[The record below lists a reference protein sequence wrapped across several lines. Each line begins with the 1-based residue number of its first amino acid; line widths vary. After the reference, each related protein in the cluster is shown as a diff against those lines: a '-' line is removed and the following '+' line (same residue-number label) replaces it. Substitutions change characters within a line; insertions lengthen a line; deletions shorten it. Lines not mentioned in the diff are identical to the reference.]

1 MNEVEIPLKLGGIA
15 AIKAELR
22 DLQGQIA
29 NAGDADTMAEL
40 AQQAGKLKDQI
51 KDANEQVAIFAT
63 GSKFEAIGNSFG
75 AIKNDLMSLDFEG
88 ASEKAALFA
97 KNMASIKPDDI
108 SKAFK
113 GLTSTIGSIGKAF
126 MSLGQ
131 TLLANPIYLIAAVI
145 AAVIAVTI
153 MLADKLGYL
162 DQAAEAA
169 GIAFDALIEVIK
181 EFGDAMGISAAQ
193 SEEYIA
199 MQEANTKANEEAEK
213 STAGVIEVT
222 NEVGTAFEL
231 AKEGVISKEEALA
244 TYNSK
249 LGDTFGAATT
259 LAEAERLYVA
269 KTDAYIAATMARA
282 RAEVFAKKAAEA
294 DAKAI
299 MAKTKDQTTALDKT
313 KVWIDQNKTLAYGL
327 ATVTGGASIVA
338 VAAIDAMDQSGESL
352 AKKQKRRV
360 EEEKKRQGGMS
371 KMYQDEAKKALKT
384 ALDLEKSNEINIQ
397 GGQKKTASHKKQ
409 SDQRIKD
416 AEKEAKRL
424 ADIANKENEE
434 RIKREDAQF
443 DLMNKLTMSQAEYE
457 KQKLTE
463 EFDKQMEI
471 AEGNAELEKLLL
483 DQLGK
488 DKKAIDQK
496 YADEATKKQEEADK
510 KIQDEAEKKA
520 QALKQAQDLIFN
532 MNATQQEK
540 DIRALEEKLAEDRKI
555 IGDNAAAQLQLT
567 EKFEAD
573 KKAIET
579 KYTLEKIENAKKER
593 EAKLQLASD
602 IANGI
607 NEVGSAFIKDQKKLE
622 KFNKA
627 NALIQIGIDTAKAIS
642 SLVAAAQANPFN
654 GVTAGAAGIAQFASG
669 IIQIATNVAKAKQIL
684 TSGGAPSAGGG
695 GTSTE
700 ASGGGANVAQQVPQA
715 AQLFGSANTGGTM
728 SAGGTT
734 NESSMTVTAI
744 VSESQV
750 TNVQNKINKIN
761 KNAEL

>member
-1 MNEVEIPLKLGGIA
+1 MNEVEIPIKLGGIA

-40 AQQAGKLKDQI
+40 AQQAGALKDQI

-63 GSKFEAIGNSFG
+63 GSKFEAVSNSFG
-75 AIKNDLMSLDFEG
+75 AIKGDLMSLDFEG
-88 ASEKAALFA
+88 AADKAKIFA
-97 KNMASIKPDDI
+97 TSLGNIKPADI
-108 SKAFK
+108 NKAFS
-113 GLTSTIGSIGKAF
+113 GLVSTIGTIGKAF

-145 AAVIAVTI
+145 AGVIAATI
-153 MLADKLGYL
+153 YLADKLGYL
-162 DQAAEAA
+162 DQVTEAA
-169 GIAFDALIEVIK
+169 GIAFDALIEAIK
-181 EFGDAMGISAAQ
+181 EFGESMGIVSAQ
-193 SEEYIA
+193 TEEYVA
-199 MQEANTKANEEAEK
+199 MQEANDEANKAVEK
-213 STAGVIEVT
+213 STNDVMLAT

-244 TYNSK
+244 TYNDK

-299 MAKTKDQTTALDKT
+299 LAKTKDQTTALDKT
-313 KVWIDQNKTLAYGL
+313 KVWIDDNKALAYGL

-360 EEEKKRQGGMS
+360 EEEKKRQGSMS
-371 KMYQDEAKKALKT
+371 KMYQDEAKKSLKT
-384 ALDLEKSNEINIQ
+384 AIELEKSNEINIK
-397 GGQKKTASHKKQ
+397 GGQKRTVHHKKQ
-409 SDQRIKD
+409 SEQRIKE

-443 DLMNKLTMSQAEYE
+443 DLLNKLTLTQREQDILALTQDYDKKYE
-457 KQKLTE
+457 L
-463 EFDKQMEI
+463 
-471 AEGNAELEKLLL
+471 ANGNAELEKLLAE
-483 DQLGK
+483 QQKK
-488 DKKAIDQK
+488 DIADINKK
-496 YADEATKKQEEADK
+496 YADEAA
-510 KIQDEAEKKA
+510 KKA
-520 QALKQAQDLIFN
+520 KEDDDKLLAAKKAADDLIFN
-532 MNATQQEK
+532 LNATQQEK
-540 DIRALEEKLAEDRKI
+540 DIRALEEQLEADRKI
-555 IGDNAAAQLQLT
+555 LGDNEAAQLQLT
-567 EKFEAD
+567 AKFEED
-573 KKAIET
+573 KNAIEN
-579 KYTLEKIENAKKER
+579 KYALERIENAKKER
-593 EAKLQLASD
+593 DAKIALAEE
-602 IANGI
+602 IFNGVSA
-607 NEVGSAFIKDQKKLE
+607 VGSALIKDQKKLE

-642 SLVAAAQANPFN
+642 SLVAAAQSNPFN

-669 IIQIATNVAKAKQIL
+669 IVQIVTNIAKAKQIL
-684 TSGGAPSAGGG
+684 TSGGTPSAGGG
-695 GTSTE
+695 GGTAE
-700 ASGGGANVAQQVPQA
+700 ATGGSNTNVAQQVPA
-715 AQLFGSANTGGTM
+715 SAQLFGAANSGNVV
-728 SAGGTT
+728 SAGGGTA
-734 NESSMTVTAI
+734 NSSMTVTAV
-744 VSESQV
+744 VSETQI
-750 TNVQNKINKIN
+750 TNVQNKITKIN

>member
-63 GSKFEAIGNSFG
+63 GSKFEAVGNSFG

-97 KNMASIKPDDI
+97 KNMANIKPDDI

-145 AAVIAVTI
+145 AGVIAITV

-162 DQAAEAA
+162 DQVAETA
-169 GIAFDALIEVIK
+169 GVAFDALIEVIK
-181 EFGDAMGISAAQ
+181 QFGEAMGITAAQ
-193 SEEYIA
+193 SEEYVA

-213 STAGVIEVT
+213 STAAVIEVT

-231 AKEGVISKEEALA
+231 AKEGVISKEDALA
-244 TYNSK
+244 TYNEK

-259 LAEAERLYVA
+259 LAEAEKLYVA
-269 KTDAYIAATMARA
+269 KTDAYIQATMARA

-299 MAKTKDQTTALDKT
+299 LAKTKDQTTAIDKIEVWRQKTRDGVLDALNLSDNLT
-313 KVWIDQNKTLAYGL
+313 GVFQ
-327 ATVTGGASIVA
+327 ATDKALGSSS
-338 VAAIDAMDQSGESL
+338 DSL
-352 AKKQKRRV
+352 EKRQ
-360 EEEKKRQGGMS
+360 EKGVKAQQKRQGALS
-371 KMYQDEAKKALKT
+371 KMYQDEAKQALKT
-384 ALDLEKSNEINIQ
+384 ALELEKSNEINIE
-397 GGQKKTASHKKQ
+397 GSKKKTASNKKQ

-416 AEKEAKRL
+416 AEKEAQRL
-424 ADIANKENEE
+424 ADIAKKANED
-434 RIKREDAQF
+434 RIKKEDAQF

-483 DQLGK
+483 VQLGK
-488 DKKAIDQK
+488 DKIAIDQK

-510 KIQDEAEKKA
+510 KAKDEAEKKA

-642 SLVAAAQANPFN
+642 SLVAASQANPFN
-654 GVTAGAAGIAQFASG
+654 GLTAGTAGIAQFASG
-669 IIQIATNVAKAKQIL
+669 IIQIVTNVAKAKQIL

-715 AQLFGSANTGGTM
+715 AQLFGSANAGNVM

>member
-1 MNEVEIPLKLGGIA
+1 MNEVEIPLKLGGLA

-22 DLQGQIA
+22 DLKGQIA
-29 NAGDADTMAEL
+29 GASDAETMTKL
-40 AQQAGKLKDQI
+40 AQRAGELKDQL
-51 KDANEQVAIFAT
+51 KDANEQIAVFTT
-63 GSKFEAIGNSFG
+63 GSKFEAVSNSFG
-75 AIKNDLMSLDFEG
+75 SIKADLMSLDFEG
-88 ASEKAALFA
+88 ASEKAAVFA
-97 KNMASIKPDDI
+97 KNMGNIKPDDI

-126 MSLGQ
+126 MSLSQ

-162 DQAAEAA
+162 DQVTEAA
-169 GIAFDALIEVIK
+169 GIAFDALIEAVK
-181 EFGDAMGISAAQ
+181 EFGESMGIAAAQ
-193 SEEYIA
+193 SDEYIA

-244 TYNSK
+244 TYNDK

-269 KTDAYIAATMARA
+269 KTEAYIQATMARA

-299 MAKTKDQTTALDKT
+299 MAKTKDQTTAIDKVT
-313 KVWIDQNKTLAYGL
+313 TFIDNNKAATYALGVATGGTGL
-327 ATVTGGASIVA
+327 AV
-338 VAAIDAMDQSGESL
+338 VAAFDAMDKSGDSL
-352 AKKQKRRV
+352 AKKQKKRV
-360 EEEKKRQGGMS
+360 EEEKKRQGKIS
-371 KMYQDEAKKALKT
+371 EMYQKEASESLKT
-384 ALDLEKSNEINIQ
+384 ALKLEKDNEITNKSQ
-397 GGQKKTASHKKQ
+397 HKKTATHK
-409 SDQRIKD
+409 SNSEQRIKA
-416 AEKEAKRL
+416 AEKEAQRL
-424 ADIANKENEE
+424 AAIAKKENED
-434 RIKREDAQF
+434 RIKKEDAQF
-443 DLMNKLTMSQAEYE
+443 DLMNKLTMTQAQYE

-463 EFDKQMEI
+463 EFDKQNEI

-483 DQLGK
+483 VQLGK
-488 DKKAIDQK
+488 DKAAIDQK

-510 KIQDEAEKKA
+510 KIKEEAEKKA

-532 MNATQQEK
+532 LNATQQEK

-573 KKAIET
+573 KTAIEN

-642 SLVAAAQANPFN
+642 SLVAASQANPFN
-654 GVTAGAAGIAQFASG
+654 SVTAGAAGIAQFASG

-715 AQLFGSANTGGTM
+715 AQLFGSANTGNVM
-728 SAGGTT
+728 SAGGST

>member
-15 AIKAELR
+15 EIKAELR
-22 DLQGQIA
+22 ALQGQIA
-29 NAGDADTMAEL
+29 NAGDADTMTEL

-63 GSKFEAIGNSFG
+63 GSKFEAVSNSFG
-75 AIKNDLMSLDFEG
+75 AIKGDLMSLDFEG
-88 ASEKAALFA
+88 ASEKAKIFA
-97 KNMASIKPDDI
+97 TSLGNIKPDDI

-145 AAVIAVTI
+145 AGVIAATI
-153 MLADKLGYL
+153 YLADKLGYL
-162 DQAAEAA
+162 DQVTEAA
-169 GIAFDALIEVIK
+169 GMVLDALIETLK
-181 EFGDAMGISAAQ
+181 ELGESMGITAAQ

-299 MAKTKDQTTALDKT
+299 MAKSKDQTTALDKVT
-313 KVWIDQNKTLAYGL
+313 TWIDKNKTLAYVAGAATMGTGL
-327 ATVTGGASIVA
+327 AVVA
-338 VAAIDAMDQSGESL
+338 TLDAMDQSGKSL
-352 AKKQKRRV
+352 ADKQKMRV
-360 EEEKKRQGGMS
+360 GEEQKRQGKIS
-371 KMYQDEAKKALKT
+371 NMYQEEAKKALKN
-384 ALDLEKSNEINIQ
+384 AIELEKSNDINIK
-397 GGQKKTASHKKQ
+397 GNKAKTASNKKQ

-416 AEKEAKRL
+416 AEKEAEKLRQ
-424 ADIANKENEE
+424 IAIKENED
-434 RIKREDAQF
+434 RIKREDEQF
-443 DLMNKLTMSQAEYE
+443 DLLNKLTLTQREQDIMALTQDYDKKYE
-457 KQKLTE
+457 L
-463 EFDKQMEI
+463 
-471 AEGNAELEKLLL
+471 ANGNAELEKLLAE
-483 DQLGK
+483 QQKK
-488 DKKAIDQK
+488 DIADINKK
-496 YADEATKKQEEADK
+496 YA
-510 KIQDEAEKKA
+510 DEAEKKA
-520 QALKQAQDLIFN
+520 KEEADKLAAAKKASDDLIFEL
-532 MNATQQEK
+532 NATQQEK
-540 DIRALEEKLAEDRKI
+540 DIHALEERLAEDRKI
-555 IGDNAAAQLQLT
+555 LGDNEAAQLQLT
-567 EKFEAD
+567 AKFEED
-573 KKAIET
+573 KKAIEN
-579 KYTLEKIENAKKER
+579 KYALERIENAKKER
-593 EAKLQLASD
+593 DAKIALAEE
-602 IANGI
+602 IFNGVSA
-607 NEVGSAFIKDQKKLE
+607 VGSALIKDQKKLE

-654 GVTAGAAGIAQFASG
+654 GLTAGAAGIAQFASG
-669 IIQIATNVAKAKQIL
+669 IVQIVTNIAKAKQIL
-684 TSGGAPSAGGG
+684 TSGGTPSAGGG
-695 GTSTE
+695 GGDT
-700 ASGGGANVAQQVPQA
+700 GGGGESTNVAQQVPA
-715 AQLFGSANTGGTM
+715 SAQLFGAANSGNVV
-728 SAGGTT
+728 SAGGGTA
-734 NESSMTVTAI
+734 NSSMTVTAV
-744 VSESQV
+744 VSETQI
-750 TNVQNKINKIN
+750 TNVQNKITKIN